1 MGVDGSNGN
10 TMSRVAVV
18 LYSYS
23 KRRDRQRLLC
33 ANSLSRISRR
43 GYAQVFLTVD
53 PGEEPPSL
61 PGITTMQLD
70 SPPGY
75 EHLPDK
81 TIAMLRL
88 LAQRPDWDYV
98 IKCDDD
104 VLLDPAAVR
113 VLTELQS
120 LPDYQSVATYVYG
133 VNTSNLAYH
142 RGKCT
147 DSVFNERDVVPSPEC
162 EGMPFAVGHCYMLSR
177 KAVKRALEE
186 LESWHFSLETARAA
200 FDARGIGAEDVLV
213 GYLLRQGGITPVESL
228 RLLHSKPRLRGLV
241 RHLFRELIVLLRN
254 QQGNR
259 ISIGA
264 ITDNRLPWWGECLV
278 LRGWFTVSGLLSR
291 LLGRRPAIPHRDR
304 GVADCGEMARSEAH
318 GG

>member
-1 MGVDGSNGN
+1 MVIAP
-10 TMSRVAVV
+10 SRIAVV

-23 KRRDRQRLLC
+23 KRRDRQQLLC
-33 ANSLSRISRR
+33 ANSLWHISWR
-43 GYAQVFLTVD
+43 GYAQVFLTAV

-61 PGITTMQLD
+61 PGIAPMRLD

-81 TIAMLRL
+81 TIAMLRW

-104 VLLDPAAVR
+104 VLLDAAAVR
-113 VLTELQS
+113 ALTELQS

-133 VNTSNLAYH
+133 ANTSNLAYH

-147 DSVFNERDVVPSPEC
+147 DSAFNERDIVPSPEC

-177 KAVKRALEE
+177 KAVESALEE
-186 LESWHFSLETARAA
+186 LESGHFSLGAAQAA
-200 FDARGIGAEDVLV
+200 FDARGIAEDVLV

-241 RHLFRELIVLLRN
+241 RHLFRELIALLRN
-254 QQGNR
+254 QHGNR

-264 ITDNRLPWWGECLV
+264 ITDNRMPWWGECLV

-291 LLGRRPAIPHRDR
+291 LLGRGPAVPHRD
-304 GVADCGEMARSEAH
+304 GAGSDCGEMAHSEAD

>member
-1 MGVDGSNGN
+1 MVVNRSNDK

-23 KRRDRQRLLC
+23 KRRDRQQML
-33 ANSLSRISRR
+33 AAHSLSQISRR
-43 GYAQVFLTVD
+43 GYAQVFLTVA

-61 PGITTMQLD
+61 PGITTLQLD

-81 TIAMLRL
+81 TIAMLRWL
-88 LAQRPDWDYV
+88 VQRPDWDYV

-113 VLTELQS
+113 ALTELQS

-133 VNTSNLAYH
+133 ANTSNLAYH

-147 DSVFNERDVVPSPEC
+147 DSAFNERDIVPSPEC

-177 KAVKRALEE
+177 KAVESALEE
-186 LESWHFSLETARAA
+186 LESGHFSLGAARAA
-200 FDARGIGAEDVLV
+200 FDARGIAEDVLV

-241 RHLFRELIVLLRN
+241 RHLFREVIALLRN
-254 QQGNR
+254 QHGNR

-264 ITDNRLPWWGECLV
+264 ITDNRMPWWGECLV
-278 LRGWFTVSGLLSR
+278 LRGWFTVSGLVGR
-291 LLGRRPAIPHRDR
+291 LLGRGPAVPHQD
-304 GVADCGEMARSEAH
+304 GAGSDCCEMARSEAD
-318 GG
+318 GR

>member
-1 MGVDGSNGN
+1 MVVDRSNGN
-10 TMSRVAVV
+10 TMSRVAIV

-23 KRRDRQRLLC
+23 KRRDQQQLLC
-33 ANSLSRISRR
+33 ANSLSQISRR
-43 GYAQVFLTVD
+43 GYAPVFLTVA
-53 PGEEPPSL
+53 PGEEPPCL

-75 EHLPDK
+75 EYLPDK
-81 TIAMLRL
+81 TIAMLRW

-113 VLTELQS
+113 ALTELQS

-133 VNTSNLAYH
+133 ASTSNLACH

-147 DSVFNERDVVPSPEC
+147 ESEFNGRDVVPSPDC
-162 EGMPFAVGHCYMLSR
+162 EGMTFAVGHCYMLSR
-177 KAVKRALEE
+177 KAVESALDE
-186 LESWHFSLETARAA
+186 LESGRFSLEAARAA

-228 RLLHSKPRLRGLV
+228 RLVHSKPRLRGLV
-241 RHLFRELIVLLRN
+241 RHLGRESIAFLRN

-259 ISIGA
+259 ITIGA
-264 ITDNRLPWWGECLV
+264 ITDNRMPWWGECLV
-278 LRGWFTVSGLLSR
+278 LRGWFTVSGLLGR
-291 LLGRRPAIPHRDR
+291 LLGHGPVVPHRD
-304 GVADCGEMARSEAH
+304 GAGSNCCEMARSEAR
-318 GG
+318 G

>member
-1 MGVDGSNGN
+1 MMDRNN
-10 TMSRVAVV
+10 DKTMSRVAVV

-23 KRRDRQRLLC
+23 KRRDRQQMLC
-33 ANSLSRISRR
+33 ANSLSCISRR
-43 GYAQVFLTVD
+43 GYAQVFLTAV

-61 PGITTMQLD
+61 PGITTMHLD

-81 TIAMLRL
+81 TIAMLRWL
-88 LAQRPDWDYV
+88 EQKPDWDYV

-113 VLTELQS
+113 ALTELQS
-120 LPDYQSVATYVYG
+120 LPDYQSVETYVFG

-147 DSVFNERDVVPSPEC
+147 DSVFNGRDVVPSPQC
-162 EGMPFAVGHCYMLSR
+162 EGMPYAAGRCYMLSR
-177 KAVKRALEE
+177 KAVESALEE
-186 LESWHFSLETARAA
+186 LESRDFSLESARAA
-200 FDARGIGAEDVLV
+200 FDVRGIYEDVLV

-241 RHLFRELIVLLRN
+241 RHLFRELMALLRN
-254 QQGNR
+254 QQGSR

-264 ITDNRLPWWGECLV
+264 TTDNRMPRWGECVV
-278 LRGWFTVSGLLSR
+278 LRGWFAVSGLLGR
-291 LLGRRPAIPHRDR
+291 LLGRRPAVRHQDGAGP
-304 GVADCGEMARSEAH
+304 DCCKTARSAAH
-318 GG
+318 GR